1 MAFRV
6 HELMIQL
13 QAAENDEPM
22 TCPGQSQ
29 VNQTSGCQSPSATDH
44 GAELDGLRGQLRQ
57 ALARV

>member
-6 HELMIQL
+6 RELMIQV
-13 QAAENDEPM
+13 QAADSDEPM

-29 VNQTSGCQSPSATDH
+29 VHQTDGCQSPSATDH
-44 GAELDGLRGQLRQ
+44 GADLDGLRGQLRQ